1 MRQMLAQIETAENSQ
16 KTSSAECNEL
26 KSRQTKLQTD
36 LKVAESKNEELLK
49 QQKMKSQEIQTL
61 SQTIASVNDQ
71 LSSKVIEII
80 IHPLKSYNIYSSH
93 CTLNTNIKFNLISVG
108 TNQSPHGF

>member
-36 LKVAESKNEELLK
+36 LKVIESKNEELLK

-80 IHPLKSYNIYSSH
+80 IHPLKSYNI
-93 CTLNTNIKFNLISVG
+93 LFKPVV
-108 TNQSPHGF
+108 

>member
-36 LKVAESKNEELLK
+36 LKVTESKNEELLK

-80 IHPLKSYNIYSSH
+80 VHPLKSYNIYICQAIQASG
-93 CTLNTNIKFNLISVG
+93 LNKNIKFNLPS
-108 TNQSPHGF
+108 NE

>member
-36 LKVAESKNEELLK
+36 LKVTESKNEELLK

-80 IHPLKSYNIYSSH
+80 IHPLKSYNISYSSQWCEYQH
-93 CTLNTNIKFNLISVG
+93 KV
-108 TNQSPHGF
+108 

>member
-36 LKVAESKNEELLK
+36 LKVTESKNEELLK

-80 IHPLKSYNIYSSH
+80 IHPLKSYNIYSSQWCEYQH
-93 CTLNTNIKFNLISVG
+93 KV
-108 TNQSPHGF
+108 